1 MVSSVQYR
9 YTNEQVRDWLRGLLT
24 IAWCDGDYSASEQES
39 IARFAHELE
48 LDDDH
53 VLYQSISPE
62 ELAASFGHDPR
73 ISENFLRTAV
83 MVAIA
88 DGIYSPAEAQLLH
101 IYRDAF
107 GLEIEALSALEHT
120 ICEIPEITTEAQK
133 SEFISAEHPHPD
145 LLHPLKDWLDGVEM
159 HDPRLARFICKMVP
173 PQCPFERDIVLF
185 GHMKTQGF
193 ERRFSQNLA
202 PVSLVKPQNPYLA
215 YISHLFSKPYLA
227 NLTKIAVKM
236 V

>member
-24 IAWCDGDYSASEQES
+24 IAWCDGDYSTSEQES

-62 ELAASFGHDPR
+62 ELAASFGHDPK

-88 DGIYSPAEAQLLH
+88 DGIYSPAEAQLLRS
-101 IYRDAF
+101 YRDAF

-120 ICEIPEITTEAQK
+120 ICEIPEITTEANK

-159 HDPRLARFICKMVP
+159 HDPRLARFICKMVGWLKLESGYF
-173 PQCPFERDIVLF
+173 Q
-185 GHMKTQGF
+185 
-193 ERRFSQNLA
+193 
-202 PVSLVKPQNPYLA
+202 
-215 YISHLFSKPYLA
+215 
-227 NLTKIAVKM
+227 
-236 V
+236 

>member
-24 IAWCDGDYSASEQES
+24 IAWSDGDYSTSEQES

-101 IYRDAF
+101 SYRDAF

-159 HDPRLARFICKMVP
+159 HDPRVARFICKMVP

-185 GHMKTQGF
+185 GHKLVHIPPLCKLNPLYDQLVGL
-193 ERRFSQNLA
+193 RFRALS
-202 PVSLVKPQNPYLA
+202 YLA
-215 YISHLFSKPYLA
+215 DDCQEDISEYI
-227 NLTKIAVKM
+227 
-236 V
+236 

>member
-24 IAWCDGDYSASEQES
+24 IAWCDGDYSTSEQES

-62 ELAASFGHDPR
+62 ELAASFGHDPK

-88 DGIYSPAEAQLLH
+88 DGIYSPAEAQLLRS
-101 IYRDAF
+101 YRDAF

-120 ICEIPEITTEAQK
+120 ICEIPEITTEANK
-133 SEFISAEHPHPD
+133 SEFISAEHP
-145 LLHPLKDWLDGVEM
+145 
-159 HDPRLARFICKMVP
+159 
-173 PQCPFERDIVLF
+173 
-185 GHMKTQGF
+185 
-193 ERRFSQNLA
+193 
-202 PVSLVKPQNPYLA
+202 
-215 YISHLFSKPYLA
+215 
-227 NLTKIAVKM
+227 
-236 V
+236 